1 MGRFVWSQ
9 LRHRFGRTVA
19 LLLGIVV
26 ATTSFTVL
34 TATSRTSQL
43 RTTATVGEHF
53 RVAYDILVRPKGS
66 QSAVEAGSG
75 TVEPNFL
82 SGIYGGISAAQWHA
96 VQAIPGV
103 DVAAPI
109 AMIGTAQPKVYLP
122 VAVAPYLT
130 GSPRQLFRVR
140 TTWTSDRGQTRIPEP
155 DSFVYVTANDIASAD
170 TIRDDG
176 STGAERLPDGSSVPC
191 CKAVDGR
198 DQPTDAFG
206 PAARSV
212 LSEYGQG
219 GRGPGGPPG
228 TTVTYAL
235 PLLIAAIDPPSE
247 ARLAHL
253 DQAVVSGRYLRP
265 DDATKLVGVPVL
277 VSSRSGVDSS
287 VTTQIER
294 MADPTG
300 PMPLADPAAL
310 PAVLSGPGTPVGTT
324 TVTSQQAYAQVLA
337 GLTSNQTDDISAYQ
351 DVRAYWGAG
360 PTTYRAGG
368 GRPGLV
374 PAATSNPPSTWAS
387 EFYGVGT
394 EPVSMDNADTAFR
407 ALTPHPLDTG
417 RSQGPRVSVV
427 GTFDPA
433 KLPAFDPLVDVDLGA
448 YAPVSAA
455 PADDAA
461 RQVLGGRDL
470 LPNGNLAG
478 HLRQPPQLITTLDG
492 LAPLHDSSF
501 AGAQHVTDPISVIR
515 VRVGGV
521 VGPDAVSRE
530 RVNQVAQQI
539 AVQTGLQVD
548 LVVGS
553 STAPTLIRLP
563 AGGFG
568 RPELLLSEG
577 WVKKNVAVT
586 ILQAVNRKSLVLFVL
601 ILAVCALFVAN
612 GTSAAVRTRRTELG
626 VLACLGWSRPRLYTA
641 VLTEVLL
648 VGAAAGAAGSLIA
661 VPLGRALG
669 LQVSVPRAAL
679 AVPAAVLLAL
689 LAGAVPAWRA
699 SRADPGAAVRP
710 AVSTGRRAR
719 SPHRVSGLALT
730 NVLRTP
736 GRSALAATSLAVGAA
751 ALTLLV
757 GITLAFQGVVVGS
770 LLGDAVAV
778 QVRGVDYIAV
788 VATVALGVLAVGD
801 VLFLNLRE
809 RAGELATLRATGWT
823 ETAPVPTRRRRRR
836 PARPDRH
843 PRRRRDRAGRRRG
856 VRRRPTRPAAAG
868 HRDRAGRRDRCD
880 RAGRARARPA
890 APAPAGR
897 PPARGGLTR
906 CPYAAVPAHPRTSR
920 LQQAGSPPPTSSRTS
935 RRRAHLARP
944 SRWTASARP
953 TGWTPASRSPLPIT
967 ST

>member
-1 MGRFVWSQ
+1 M
-9 LRHRFGRTVA
+9 
-19 LLLGIVV
+19 
-26 ATTSFTVL
+26 L

-43 RTTATVGEHF
+43 RATATVGEHF

-66 QSAVEAGSG
+66 QSAVEATTG

-109 AMIGTAQPKVYLP
+109 AMVGTAQPKVYLP
-122 VAVAPYLT
+122 VPITPEVT
-130 GSPRQLFRVR
+130 GGRRELFRVR
-140 TTWTSDRGQTRIPEP
+140 TTWTSDRGLTQIPQP
-155 DSFVYVTANDIASAD
+155 DSFVYITPNSIVDAKQIN
-170 TIRDDG
+170 DDG
-176 STGAERLPDGSSVPC
+176 STGAERLPDGSLVPC
-191 CKAVDGR
+191 CKVVDGR
-198 DQPTDAFG
+198 DSPTDAFG
-206 PAARSV
+206 PAARSI
-212 LSEYGQG
+212 LAEYGQG
-219 GRGPGGPPG
+219 GRGASGPPSI
-228 TTVTYAL
+228 TVTYAV
-235 PLLIAAIDPPSE
+235 PLLIAAVDPASE
-247 ARLAHL
+247 ARLVHL
-253 DQAVVSGRYLRP
+253 DQAVVSGRYLRT
-265 DDATKLVGVPVL
+265 DDATKLAGVPVL
-277 VSSRSGVDSS
+277 VSSSSGVDSS
-287 VTTQIER
+287 VTTQVER

-300 PMPLADPAAL
+300 PLPLVDPAAL
-310 PAVLSGPGTPVGTT
+310 PAALAGPGTPVGST

-337 GLTSNQTDDISAYQ
+337 GLGSNKPDDISAYQ
-351 DVRAYWGAG
+351 DVRAYWDAG
-360 PTTYRAGG
+360 PTTYGPGDGSA
-368 GRPGLV
+368 GLV
-374 PAATSNPPSTWAS
+374 PVATSNPLSTWAS
-387 EFYGVGT
+387 QFYGSGV

-407 ALTPHPLDTG
+407 ALTAQPLKTG
-417 RSQGPRVSVV
+417 RSHGPPVSVV

-433 KLPAFDPLVDVDLGA
+433 KLPAFDQLADVDLGA

-455 PADDAA
+455 PANDAA
-461 RQVLGGRDL
+461 RQALDGRDL

-492 LAPLHDSSF
+492 LAPLHGSAF
-501 AGAQHVTDPISVIR
+501 PGAQHAADPISVIR

-553 STAPTLIRLP
+553 STAPTLVRLP
-563 AGGFG
+563 AGRFG
-568 RPELLLSEG
+568 RPQLLLSEG
-577 WVKKNVAVT
+577 WVKKNVAIT

-626 VLACLGWSRPRLYTA
+626 VLARLGWSRPRLYTA
-641 VLTEVLL
+641 VLAEVLL
-648 VGAAAGAAGSLIA
+648 VGAAAGTAGSLIA

-669 LQVSVPRAAL
+669 LQVSASRAAL

-710 AVSTGRRAR
+710 AVSTVRRSS
-719 SPHRVSGLALT
+719 SPRRVGGLAVT

-736 GRSALAATSLAVGAA
+736 GRSALAALSLAVGAA

-757 GITLAFQGVVVGS
+757 GITLAFRGVVVGS

-788 VATVALGVLAVGD
+788 IATVPLGILAVAD

-809 RAGELATLRATGWT
+809 RAAELATLRATGWT
-823 ETAPVPTRRRRRR
+823 ETALSRLVVVEG
-836 PARPDRH
+836 A
-843 PRRRRDRAGRRRG
+843 
-856 VRRRPTRPAAAG
+856 VL
-868 HRDRAGRRDRCD
+868 
-880 RAGRARARPA
+880 
-890 APAPAGR
+890 
-897 PPARGGLTR
+897 GLTGALVGAALGLAG
-906 CPYAAVPAHPRTSR
+906 AAVFAGALPGRLLLVTALVLAGGTAVTALAALVPAQLLRR
-920 LQQAGSPPPTSSRTS
+920 LPT
-935 RRRAHLARP
+935 AALLAED
-944 SRWTASARP
+944 
-953 TGWTPASRSPLPIT
+953 
-967 ST
+967 

>member
-9 LRHRFGRTVA
+9 LRHRFGRTAA

-53 RVAYDILVRPKGS
+53 RVAYDILVRPPGS
-66 QSAVEAGSG
+66 QSAIEASSG

-82 SGIYGGISAAQWHA
+82 SGIYGGISPAQWRA

-103 DVAAPI
+103 DIAAPI

-122 VAVAPYLT
+122 VPIAPYLT

-140 TTWTSDRGQTRIPEP
+140 TTWTSDRGLTRIPQP
-155 DSFVYVTANDIASAD
+155 DSFVYVTANAIVDARQIN
-170 TIRDDG
+170 DDG
-176 STGAERLPDGSSVPC
+176 STGAERLPDGSQVPC
-191 CKAVDGR
+191 CKVVLRR
-198 DQPTDAFG
+198 DVPTDAFG
-206 PAARSV
+206 PAARSG

-219 GRGPGGPPG
+219 GREPDRPPG
-228 TTVTYAL
+228 ATVTYAV
-235 PLLIAAIDPPSE
+235 PLLIAAVDPESE

-253 DQAVVSGRYLRP
+253 DQAVVSGRYLRA
-265 DDATKLVGVPVL
+265 DDAATVPGVPVL

-287 VTTQIER
+287 VTTQVER
-294 MADPTG
+294 MADPTS
-300 PMPLADPAAL
+300 PLPLIDPAAL
-310 PAVLSGPGTPVGTT
+310 PATLDGPGTPVGTT
-324 TVTSQQAYAQVLA
+324 TVTSEQAYAQVLA
-337 GLTSNQTDDISAYQ
+337 GLSSDELRDVQRYQ
-351 DVRAYWGAG
+351 DVRAYWSSG
-360 PTTYRAGG
+360 PTTYGTVEGA
-368 GRPGLV
+368 PGLV

-387 EFYGVGT
+387 EFYGAGT

-407 ALTPHPLDTG
+407 ALNPYPLKEG
-417 RSQGPRVSVV
+417 RSSGPRIDVV

-433 KLPAFDPLVDVDLGA
+433 RPPAFDPLADVDLGA
-448 YAPVSAA
+448 YTPVSAA

-461 RQVLGGRDL
+461 RQALGGRDL
-470 LPNGNLAG
+470 LPNGNVAG

-492 LAPLHDSSF
+492 LAPLYGSF
-501 AGAQHVTDPISVIR
+501 FSGIKPTPAPISVIR
-515 VRVGGV
+515 VRVAGV

-553 STAPTLIRLP
+553 STAPTLVRLP
-563 AGGFG
+563 AGKFG

-577 WVKKNVAVT
+577 WVKKNIAIT
-586 ILQAVNRKSLVLFVL
+586 ILKAVNRKSLVLFVL

-641 VLTEVLL
+641 VLSEVLL
-648 VGAAAGAAGSLIA
+648 VGAVAGAAGSLIA
-661 VPLGRALG
+661 VPLGRSLG
-669 LQVSVPRAAL
+669 LQVSASRAAL

-710 AVSTGRRAR
+710 AVSTGRLSR
-719 SPHRVSGLALT
+719 SPHRVAGLALT

-736 GRSALAATSLAVGAA
+736 GRSVLAALSLAVGAA

-757 GITLAFQGVVVGS
+757 GITLAFRGVVVGS

-788 VATVALGVLAVGD
+788 VATVALGVLAVAD

-809 RAGELATLRATGWT
+809 RAGELATLRATGWSESALSRLVVT
-823 ETAPVPTRRRRRR
+823 EGALLGLTGALVGAAVGLAGAAVFAGALPGRLLLVTALVLAGGTAVTALAALVPAQLLRRLPTAP
-836 PARPDRH
+836 
-843 PRRRRDRAGRRRG
+843 
-856 VRRRPTRPAAAG
+856 
-868 HRDRAGRRDRCD
+868 
-880 RAGRARARPA
+880 
-890 APAPAGR
+890 
-897 PPARGGLTR
+897 L
-906 CPYAAVPAHPRTSR
+906 
-920 LQQAGSPPPTSSRTS
+920 
-935 RRRAHLARP
+935 LAED
-944 SRWTASARP
+944 
-953 TGWTPASRSPLPIT
+953 
-967 ST
+967 